1 MNFNQTLFGLSAK
14 FFGEDYLNL
23 ASWANWMSSERE
35 RLQEELEKAGTKLR
49 SVELEPVDIRFYK
62 SIDNILERGSPEC
75 IPNRRRGTVKL
86 GSPMLNRF
94 PGRTRPVN
102 RT

>member
-1 MNFNQTLFGLSAK
+1 
-14 FFGEDYLNL
+14 
-23 ASWANWMSSERE
+23 MSSERE
-35 RLQEELEKAGTKLR
+35 RLQEDLEKDGTKLR

-62 SIDNILERGSPEC
+62 STDDILERGSPEC
-75 IPNRRRGTVKL
+75 IPNRRRGTIKG

-94 PGRTRPVN
+94 PGRTRPVK